1 MRRLIVVLASAMALS
16 GCAGWVV
23 FGHKI
28 GEKPAPVAVDPSRT
42 TSTPPTPAAAASSP
56 QIVASNTE
64 VASVAQVASVKP
76 VTSVKPVAPVTSNAA
91 QKAAVSAVEVAVSS
105 AAQPKTSSHFD
116 VEAVRAA
123 VEDELRSRGLLSAG
137 TAATDARK
145 IQLLVED
152 VSVRRM
158 TNAVVMGRVISSA
171 KLTAHV
177 TVRDSAGHELQSYQ
191 AVADTKLSRAADSR
205 KGDDL
210 SPLYR
215 HLATLAVNGL
225 EGAPP
230 KPATASSANTDIPR

>member
-56 QIVASNTE
+56 QIVASNTQ
-64 VASVAQVASVKP
+64 VTSITQVA
-76 VTSVKPVAPVTSNAA
+76 PVAPVTQVAPVTPNAA
-91 QKAAVSAVEVAVSS
+91 QRAAVSAVEVFVAS